1 MLPMT
6 CESIPFEPP
15 QGWEALLRVAT
26 TQPFAA
32 VFDSAASGAL
42 GTRSFVSFAP
52 IMLLQCT
59 GQTATWQR
67 GRNASRLEGD
77 PLEVFERI
85 ERFTHQECPLREPFT
100 GKGFY
105 GGWAGLLGYDLRCFI
120 EKLSPPKPEG
130 PWFPDLQAGF
140 YAWTLCLEHSTRQCE
155 LRLLNGAPAGPE
167 DIRKLAAD
175 LTELFSSEPNAA
187 TASAGT
193 KKTLLTDRETWLQQ
207 VSTVQRHIHDGD
219 IYQANLTRMVRH
231 TGDFDGSALYAVLRH
246 ENPAPFGGYLDCG
259 EGRGILSS
267 SPERFL
273 SVSERLIETR
283 PIKGTRPR
291 SPNAA
296 EDKRLRDELLVSE
309 KDRAE
314 LTMIVDLER
323 NDLGRVCK
331 PGTVKV
337 PSLLHAES
345 YQRVHHLEAT
355 VCGVLRD
362 DITPVQFIRATFPGG
377 SISGAPKKRAL
388 EIIHDLEPVRR
399 GPYTGSMFWL
409 TPDGRFESNIL
420 IRTIL
425 RDTMGVSYHVGCGI
439 VADSDPAAEWDESEA
454 KGAALASAID
464 KYAGS
469 R

>member
-1 MLPMT
+1 MLPLT
-6 CESIPFEPP
+6 CESIPFAPP
-15 QGWEALLRVAT
+15 HGWEALLHVAT
-26 TQPFAA
+26 QQPFAA
-32 VFDSAASGAL
+32 VFDSAAQGQLA
-42 GTRSFVSFAP
+42 TRSFVSFAP

-67 GRNASRLEGD
+67 GRNASRLEGN
-77 PLEVFERI
+77 PLDVFERI
-85 ERFTHQECPLREPFT
+85 ERFTQQECPLREPAA
-100 GKGFY
+100 GDGFF
-105 GGWAGLLGYDLRCFI
+105 GGWAGLLGYDLRCYI
-120 EKLSPPKPEG
+120 EKLSPPKPDG

-140 YAWTLCLEHSTRQCE
+140 YAWTLCYEHATDTCE
-155 LRLLNGAPAGPE
+155 LRLLNGAPGGPE
-167 DIRKLAAD
+167 DIEKLAED
-175 LTELFSSEPNAA
+175 LTGLISTERE
-187 TASAGT
+187 AGPSINHT
-193 KKTLLTDRETWLQQ
+193 EKNLLTDRGTWLRQ
-207 VSTVQRHIHDGD
+207 VETVQRHIFEGD

-231 TGDFDGSALYAVLRH
+231 TGDFGAPDLYGVLRS

-259 EGRGILSS
+259 EGRAILSS

-273 SVSERLIETR
+273 SVLERHIETR

-291 SPNAA
+291 SLDPV
-296 EDKRLRDELLVSE
+296 EDEKLRQELLASE

-345 YQRVHHLEAT
+345 YQSVHHLEAT
-355 VCGVLRD
+355 VCGELRD
-362 DITPVQFIRATFPGG
+362 DITPVQYIRATFPGG

-388 EIIHDLEPVRR
+388 EIIHELEPVRR

-420 IRTIL
+420 IRTLL
-425 RDTMGVSYHVGCGI
+425 RDPMGVSYHVGCGI

-454 KGAALASAID
+454 KGAALASAIA